1 MSHREVQAMDPDNIL
16 PEGSVRT
23 VRSSMN
29 QQQSSTML
37 TGHTSRARVGVGCP
51 SLSPINEG
59 SLHRQQP
66 IGRGSGASANI
77 TTQGGQSAL
86 VSNIELEDDPAR
98 LDREWGQ
105 LQVLAEN
112 YIVRFDQ
119 EQGWKVRAMERGNE
133 LAASVANIIDR
144 SKAGMRLDIFKTA
157 VIVLGDVKHARAGW
171 IEKAGIETDQQAPP
185 PLRLRRSRASLSS
198 PCTTLLR
205 ANSLNLR
212 MMTASLSP
220 PMRERASRPR
230 L

>member
-1 MSHREVQAMDPDNIL
+1 MSHREVQAMDPENIL

-59 SLHRQQP
+59 SLHRQHP
-66 IGRGSGASANI
+66 VGFGPGASANI

-86 VSNIELEDDPAR
+86 GSNNELEDDLA
-98 LDREWGQ
+98 REWVQ
-105 LQVLAEN
+105 LQISAEN
-112 YIVRFDQ
+112 YIARFDQ
-119 EQGWKVRAMERGNE
+119 EQGWKTRVAERADE
-133 LAASVANIIDR
+133 LAASVTDIITR
-144 SKAGMRLDIFKTA
+144 AKAGVRYEIVRLAA
-157 VIVLGDVKHARAGW
+157 VVLGDVEHARAGW
-171 IEKAGIETDQQAPP
+171 IEKTGLESDQGAPP
-185 PLRLRRSRASLSS
+185 PLLLRMVRVSLNSR
-198 PCTTLLR
+198 CTTPPR
-205 ANSLNLR
+205 VHRLNLR
-212 MMTASLSP
+212 MMTASLIP